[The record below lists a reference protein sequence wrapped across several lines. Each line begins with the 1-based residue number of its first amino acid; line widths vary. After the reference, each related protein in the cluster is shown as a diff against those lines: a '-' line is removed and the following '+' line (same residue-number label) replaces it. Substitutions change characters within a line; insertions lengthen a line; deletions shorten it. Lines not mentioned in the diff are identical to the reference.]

1 MGPGWRLLRRLR
13 RQRGTPPS
21 RARPT
26 RWVVGLL
33 TVGALVPGIPLARAH
48 GEDTQPATQPAV
60 AWELSPDVRAKLDE
74 IQDFTFNFDQP
85 GFYAVLAAVKHGPR
99 SPGFAQTP
107 IVVSDWRDLLQR
119 PSEFRGRPVPVE
131 GVAGRNKDPYVLPR
145 HAELGELWQIEL
157 SRPDQPI
164 SCTLILTNN
173 VADIPVGVSV
183 QVTGY
188 FVMID
193 QFYGPSGRPQQA
205 ALIVA
210 PGPTVIT
217 RAVPRATTAGG
228 LDWRWMAGALAAG
241 LVVVIAIIWR
251 TGRGKRHDVRSLH
264 AARRAPLNLAD
275 DLDTWAR
282 QQTRENEN
290 SSERGDDH

>member
-1 MGPGWRLLRRLR
+1 MGPGWRLLRRFR
-13 RQRGTPPS
+13 RQRGTPLS
-21 RARPT
+21 RAGAT
-26 RWVVGLL
+26 RCVIGLL
-33 TVGALVPGIPLARAH
+33 TVSALVPGVLPARAR
-48 GEDTQPATQPAV
+48 GEDTQPATQPDV
-60 AWELSPDVRAKLDE
+60 TWELSPEVRAKLDE

-119 PSEFRGRPVPVE
+119 PSEFRGRPVTVE
-131 GVAGRNKDPYVLPR
+131 GLAGRNKDPYVLPR

-173 VADIPVGVSV
+173 VADIPVGASV

-228 LDWRWMAGALAAG
+228 LDWRWMVGALAAG
-241 LVVVIAIIWR
+241 LVVVIAIIWQ
-251 TGRGKRHDVRSLH
+251 TGRGKRHDARDLH
-264 AARRAPLNLAD
+264 AARAAPLNLAE
-275 DLDTWAR
+275 DLESWAQR
-282 QQTRENEN
+282 QARENG
-290 SSERGDDH
+290 SERSDDH